1 MSVQRTCLALDLQ
14 DDQSLIAT
22 YEEYHSPDGI
32 WPGIP
37 EGIREAGILDMQ
49 IYRIGTR
56 LFMIVDFD
64 DNTSLKAAFEKMGQ
78 MPGQSEWAKLMN
90 SFQKKLPEAPDGQY
104 WAVMKPVFL
113 LNDHIK

>member
-1 MSVQRTCLALDLQ
+1 MSVQRTCMALDLH
-14 DDQSLIAT
+14 DDQNLIST
-22 YEEYHSPDGI
+22 YEQYHSPEGI

-37 EGIREAGILDMQ
+37 EGIREVGIRDMQ

-56 LFMIVDFD
+56 LFMIVDFEE
-64 DNTSLKAAFEKMGQ
+64 NTSLKAAFEKMGE
-78 MPGQSEWAKLMN
+78 MPGQPEWATLMN
-90 SFQKKLPEAPDGQY
+90 SFQKKLPEALAGEH